1 MTDWKT
7 DDWENDDWETSAI
20 PDLMISIE
28 SKEREAKV
36 LKERKMMEEADAVL
50 TEDLFSNEER
60 VDNKERKEKVY
71 KFKSPIKKDKPK
83 ELLEQRKQQLKEK
96 QKLESQN
103 LRDQIAKKMRS
114 KEVYGEAEA
123 DVDML
128 EDTYG
133 KIENKY

>member
-1 MTDWKT
+1 M
-7 DDWENDDWETSAI
+7 S
-20 PDLMISIE
+20 E
-28 SKEREAKV
+28 S
-36 LKERKMMEEADAVL
+36 
-50 TEDLFSNEER
+50 TI
-60 VDNKERKEKVY
+60 
-71 KFKSPIKKDKPK
+71 IKKDKPK

-123 DVDML
+123 DVD
-128 EDTYG
+128 TYG

>member
-1 MTDWKT
+1 MT
-7 DDWENDDWETSAI
+7 DWENDDWETSAI

-50 TEDLFSNEER
+50 TEDLFSNEDNKER

-123 DVDML
+123 EADV
-128 EDTYG
+128 DTYG